1 MHSYNLTDIDIT
13 MDEKPSQN
21 AMTIYLDDE
30 PLEHILYG
38 EGNYTPVV
46 VNLGIAAEPAI
57 ERLNE
62 AQNNHDWLALIEI
75 TKELSTMERPLCLNN
90 VGGFF
95 PTCGGPFQTVRIRRQ
110 HIIRK

>member
-1 MHSYNLTDIDIT
+1 MI
-13 MDEKPSQN
+13 
-21 AMTIYLDDE
+21 IYLDDE
-30 PLEHILYG
+30 PLEHIFYG

-75 TKELSTMERPLCLNN
+75 TKELSTMERPLLLERSSDSFLPGVGHSRLSESEDNTLSGNN
-90 VGGFF
+90 HPIDGTNLGN
-95 PTCGGPFQTVRIRRQ
+95 RRQ
-110 HIIRK
+110 A